1 MGLAS
6 RLGGPVS
13 ARQALALDRSHRA
26 DSAPY
31 VRLHGGLK
39 RGCVGGL
46 VSPLPPGGSEV
57 PMAALLSSPGR
68 LGPTGELAF
77 EFGVGST
84 EPTQRWAADH
94 SSLRLEDVG
103 PKNHSTHGP
112 GPCRAISPVP
122 YTSRKASLVNHAI
135 VTSSFGSPT
144 WIPTSPRCQPRS
156 SRRSEP
162 RTTGAAGG
170 LDAPAPHAAP
180 DAEGRPPSA
189 LRAWSR
195 ERDPRPGS
203 RGRALARGRRGSGL
217 IGLPH
222 RCREAGSSRRE

>member
-1 MGLAS
+1 M
-6 RLGGPVS
+6 
-13 ARQALALDRSHRA
+13 
-26 DSAPY
+26 
-31 VRLHGGLK
+31 
-39 RGCVGGL
+39 
-46 VSPLPPGGSEV
+46 

-156 SRRSEP
+156 SGVRSPVQRVLPAASMPELLTLHPTPKVVHRPRSEP
-162 RTTGAAGG
+162 GHVKGI
-170 LDAPAPHAAP
+170 
-180 DAEGRPPSA
+180 
-189 LRAWSR
+189 
-195 ERDPRPGS
+195 RDP
-203 RGRALARGRRGSGL
+203 GREVERW
-217 IGLPH
+217 
-222 RCREAGSSRRE
+222 REAGAGRG